1 MKKYSLRLKKS
12 EEAVSPVIGVILMVA
27 ITVILAAVIA
37 AFVFGMGPP
46 KSAPDIHWSN
56 IEANTTCVRGVAVG
70 TATVSDTDLAVSI
83 NGASPIS
90 ADNITPDSISAG
102 NMTYFYSGTTFTV
115 GQEVRITVVHKPTG
129 QILADVTVR
138 AKSSF

>member
-1 MKKYSLRLKKS
+1 MKSLRIKKS

-46 KSAPDIHWSN
+46 KTAPDIHWSN
-56 IEANTTCVRGVAVG
+56 IEANTSAVRGVAVG
-70 TATVSDTDLAVSI
+70 TANVSDSDLSVTI
-83 NGASPIS
+83 NGAYIAATS
-90 ADNITPDSISAG
+90 ITPDNIQAG
-102 NMTYFYSGTTFTV
+102 NMTYFYSGTTFTA
-115 GQEVRITVVHKPTG
+115 GQELRLTIAHKPTG